1 MMLAILLWSA
11 VTQQTQAQPQDP
23 PPLPPIHGGPA
34 PMTCPVGGERF
45 SAWRSGSYSTYGSR
59 PDGKPFSYMTF
70 PFPLPE
76 CPSNKLIVF
85 DDFKPD
91 EVKALA
97 TLIET
102 PEYKRMVKAETPYY
116 RAYWLSTRLNRPAA
130 GTLWLLLR
138 AIWEVSPGSRDA
150 SDTPADRAR
159 MDRYQQA
166 FVAGVRRLPGSA
178 DAQDRLWLTIR
189 AANALRQMGRFA
201 EAQRL
206 LADARPLAA
215 QDKKAAAV
223 AAYIDSMART
233 IARKDA
239 DVEPIDLIPQ
249 REAKRR
255 CEAGDATTL
264 SPVQQALCRDVKNE
278 P

>member
-97 TLIET
+97 TLIPRIQADGESGDALL
-102 PEYKRMVKAETPYY
+102 PRLLALHPPQPPRRRHALAAVARDMGGQPRIEGRLGY
-116 RAYWLSTRLNRPAA
+116 TRRSCAN
-130 GTLWLLLR
+130 
-138 AIWEVSPGSRDA
+138 GSV
-150 SDTPADRAR
+150 P
-159 MDRYQQA
+159 
-166 FVAGVRRLPGSA
+166 AGVRRRRASPAGVCRCAGSPVA
-178 DAQDRLWLTIR
+178 DDPRRQR
-189 AANALRQMGRFA
+189 AA
-201 EAQRL
+201 
-206 LADARPLAA
+206 P
-215 QDKKAAAV
+215 
-223 AAYIDSMART
+223 
-233 IARKDA
+233 DA
-239 DVEPIDLIPQ
+239 DLPRHSGCSPTPAPSQRRTGKRPQLPPISIAWPA
-249 REAKRR
+249 RSRARMR
-255 CEAGDATTL
+255 MSSRST
-264 SPVQQALCRDVKNE
+264 
-278 P
+278 